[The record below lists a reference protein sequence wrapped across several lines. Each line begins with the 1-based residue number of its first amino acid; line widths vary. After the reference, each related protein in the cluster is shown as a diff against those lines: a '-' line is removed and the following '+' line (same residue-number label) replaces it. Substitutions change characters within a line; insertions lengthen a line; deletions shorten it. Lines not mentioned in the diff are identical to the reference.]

1 LSITA
6 ECVVDILK
14 KSSFF
19 DIAGVPDSTFGS
31 LFKLIDQDPEINY
44 YRANREDTALGI
56 SSGVSISGKNSC
68 ILMQNSGIGNIINPL
83 TSFNLLY
90 KIPLLLIIGWR
101 GYGGKPNDAPEHWI
115 MGEKTKDYFS
125 MLGIPYITFENT
137 EEDSDNLQKKLM
149 AEFKTYSKQ
158 PQIKAIIIKSGVI
171 A

>member
-1 LSITA
+1 MSITA

-19 DIAGVPDSTFGS
+19 DITGVPDSTFGS

-90 KIPLLLIIGWR
+90 KIPVLLIIGWR
-101 GYGGKPNDAPEHWI
+101 GYGVKPNDAPEHWI

-125 MLGIPYITFENT
+125 MLEIPYITFENT